1 MRRKED
7 FPLQK
12 VTLVLYDGDFARL
25 RDLHPRLGA
34 SKVVRTL
41 VRKHIQEVEH
51 RANKETVGAVM
62 YGESFHES
70 P

>member
-25 RDLHPRLGA
+25 RELHPRLGA

-41 VRKHIQEVEH
+41 VRKHIREIEDRSRPLELV
-51 RANKETVGAVM
+51 
-62 YGESFHES
+62 S
-70 P
+70 

>member
-7 FPLQK
+7 LPLQK

-34 SKVVRTL
+34 SKVVRML
-41 VRKHIQEVEH
+41 VRKHIQEIEY
-51 RANKETVGAVM
+51 RANKEAVGA
-62 YGESFHES
+62 YEESFHES